1 MTSKQKS
8 ALAFFINEAKRIA
21 ERIGTAEEAAG
32 KRYAAETTQA
42 RHAMTLGALSF
53 HAENTAKELRALVKM
68 VQEDFPAAAQL
79 AERVA

>member
-8 ALAFFINEAKRIA
+8 AIAFFINEAERIA
-21 ERIGTAEEAAG
+21 ERVGTAEKKAEE
-32 KRYAAETTQA
+32 RYAAESVDA
-42 RHAMTLGALSF
+42 RHAMTLGVLSF

>member
-1 MTSKQKS
+1 
-8 ALAFFINEAKRIA
+8 
-21 ERIGTAEEAAG
+21 
-32 KRYAAETTQA
+32 
-42 RHAMTLGALSF
+42 MTLGALSF